1 MNYKD
6 LNLYNEDQPLILKNE
21 VKTESEALQTN
32 KLKQEISKIKNITIG
47 INQNIK
53 KDKSKIINELKNKAK
68 ELKLYKDEKNSLF
81 ETASQHTL
89 DKCVI
94 QDKLI
99 NSQKK
104 IIFDNDEKIKFYR
117 NENVRLSSE
126 LLSSQKLANIAN
138 ENLSII
144 ENKNNKIFN
153 QIKDLQNYNEDNNII
168 SARFKKSK
176 QNFIDEDEE
185 KNKNINLDVLV
196 SDIFER
202 K

>member
-21 VKTESEALQTN
+21 VKIESEALQTN

-53 KDKSKIINELKNKAK
+53 RDKSKIIKELKNKTK

-81 ETASQHTL
+81 EMASQHTL

-104 IIFDNDEKIKFYR
+104 IIFDNDEKIKFYQ

-126 LLSSQKLANIAN
+126 LLNSQKLADIAN
-138 ENLSII
+138 ENLSNI

-196 SDIFER
+196 SDIFE

>member
-47 INQNIK
+47 INKNIQ
-53 KDKSKIINELKNKAK
+53 KDKSKIIKELKNKTK

-81 ETASQHTL
+81 EMASQHTL

-104 IIFDNDEKIKFYR
+104 IIFDNDEKIKVYQ

-138 ENLSII
+138 ENLSNI

-153 QIKDLQNYNEDNNII
+153 QIKDLQNYNDDNNII

-176 QNFIDEDEE
+176 QNFTEENEE

-202 K
+202 

>member
-21 VKTESEALQTN
+21 VKIKSEALQTN

-47 INQNIK
+47 INQNIQ

-81 ETASQHTL
+81 EMASQHTL

-104 IIFDNDEKIKFYR
+104 IISDNDEKIKFYQ
-117 NENVRLSSE
+117 NENIRLSSE

-138 ENLSII
+138 ENLSNI
-144 ENKNNKIFN
+144 EHKNNKIFN

-176 QNFIDEDEE
+176 QNFIDEDGE

-196 SDIFER
+196 SDIFE

>member
-21 VKTESEALQTN
+21 VKTESGALQTN

-53 KDKSKIINELKNKAK
+53 KDKSKIIKELKNKAK

-81 ETASQHTL
+81 EMASQHTL

-104 IIFDNDEKIKFYR
+104 IIFNNDEKIKFYQ

-126 LLSSQKLANIAN
+126 LLNSQKLANIAN
-138 ENLSII
+138 ENLSNI
-144 ENKNNKIFN
+144 ENKNIKIFN

-176 QNFIDEDEE
+176 QNFIDEDEG

-196 SDIFER
+196 SDIFE

>member
-21 VKTESEALQTN
+21 VKTESGALQTN

-53 KDKSKIINELKNKAK
+53 KDKSKIIKELKNKAK

-81 ETASQHTL
+81 EMASQHTL

-99 NSQKK
+99 YSQKK
-104 IIFDNDEKIKFYR
+104 IISDNDEKIKFYQ

-126 LLSSQKLANIAN
+126 LLNSQKLANIAN
-138 ENLSII
+138 ENLSNI

-176 QNFIDEDEE
+176 QNFIDEDGE

-202 K
+202 

>member
-53 KDKSKIINELKNKAK
+53 KDKSKIIKELKNKAK

-81 ETASQHTL
+81 EMASQHTL

-104 IIFDNDEKIKFYR
+104 IISDNDEKIKFYQ

-126 LLSSQKLANIAN
+126 LLNSQKLANIAN
-138 ENLSII
+138 ENLSNI

-153 QIKDLQNYNEDNNII
+153 QIKDLQNYNDDNNII

-176 QNFIDEDEE
+176 QNFIEEDGE

-202 K
+202 

>member
-21 VKTESEALQTN
+21 VKTESGALQTN

-53 KDKSKIINELKNKAK
+53 KDKSKIIKELKNKTK

-81 ETASQHTL
+81 EMASQHTL

-104 IIFDNDEKIKFYR
+104 IIFNNDEKIKFYQ

-138 ENLSII
+138 ENLSNI
-144 ENKNNKIFN
+144 ENKNIKIFN

-176 QNFIDEDEE
+176 QNFIEEDGE
-185 KNKNINLDVLV
+185 KNKDINLDVLV

-202 K
+202 

>member
-21 VKTESEALQTN
+21 VKTESGALQTN

-53 KDKSKIINELKNKAK
+53 KDKSKIIKELKNKAK

-81 ETASQHTL
+81 EMASQHTL

-104 IIFDNDEKIKFYR
+104 IIFNNDEKIKFYQ

-138 ENLSII
+138 ENLSNI

-176 QNFIDEDEE
+176 QNFIEEDGE
-185 KNKNINLDVLV
+185 KNKDINLDVLV

-202 K
+202 

>member
-81 ETASQHTL
+81 EMASQHTL
-89 DKCVI
+89 EKCVI

-104 IIFDNDEKIKFYR
+104 IIFDNDEKIKFYQ

-138 ENLSII
+138 ENLYNI

-176 QNFIDEDEE
+176 QNFIEEDGE
-185 KNKNINLDVLV
+185 KNKDINLDVLV

-202 K
+202 

>member
-47 INQNIK
+47 INKNIQ
-53 KDKSKIINELKNKAK
+53 KDKSKIIKELKNKTK
-68 ELKLYKDEKNSLF
+68 ELKSYKDEKNSLF
-81 ETASQHTL
+81 EMASQHTL

-104 IIFDNDEKIKFYR
+104 IISDNDEKIKFYQ

-138 ENLSII
+138 ENLSNI

-176 QNFIDEDEE
+176 QNFIDEDGE

-202 K
+202 

>member
-6 LNLYNEDQPLILKNE
+6 LNLLNEDQPLILKNE
-21 VKTESEALQTN
+21 VKPESEILQTN
-32 KLKQEISKIKNITIG
+32 NIKQEISKIKNIATE
-47 INQNIK
+47 INKIIK
-53 KDKSKIINELKNKAK
+53 KDKSKIINELKNTAK

-81 ETASQHTL
+81 EMASQHTL

-104 IIFDNDEKIKFYR
+104 IIFDNDEKIKFYQ

-138 ENLSII
+138 ENLSNI

-176 QNFIDEDEE
+176 QNFIDEDGE
-185 KNKNINLDVLV
+185 KNKDINLDVLV

-202 K
+202 

>member
-21 VKTESEALQTN
+21 VKTESGALQTN

-53 KDKSKIINELKNKAK
+53 KDKSKIIKELKNKAK

-81 ETASQHTL
+81 EMASQHTL

-138 ENLSII
+138 ENLSNI

-176 QNFIDEDEE
+176 QNFIDEDGEE
-185 KNKNINLDVLV
+185 NKNINLDVLV
-196 SDIFER
+196 SDIFE

>member
-21 VKTESEALQTN
+21 VKTESGALQTN

-47 INQNIK
+47 INKNIK
-53 KDKSKIINELKNKAK
+53 KDKSKIIKELKNKAK

-81 ETASQHTL
+81 EMASQHTL

-104 IIFDNDEKIKFYR
+104 IILDNDEKIKFYQ

-126 LLSSQKLANIAN
+126 LLNSQKLANIAN
-138 ENLSII
+138 ENLSNI
-144 ENKNNKIFN
+144 ENKNIKIFN

-176 QNFIDEDEE
+176 QNFIEEDGE
-185 KNKNINLDVLV
+185 KNKDINLDVLV

-202 K
+202 

>member
-32 KLKQEISKIKNITIG
+32 KLKQEISKIKNITIE

-53 KDKSKIINELKNKAK
+53 KDKSKIIKELKNKTK
-68 ELKLYKDEKNSLF
+68 ELKSYKDEKNSLF
-81 ETASQHTL
+81 EMASQHTL

-104 IIFDNDEKIKFYR
+104 
-117 NENVRLSSE
+117 
-126 LLSSQKLANIAN
+126 
-138 ENLSII
+138 
-144 ENKNNKIFN
+144 NNF
-153 QIKDLQNYNEDNNII
+153 
-168 SARFKKSK
+168 R
-176 QNFIDEDEE
+176 
-185 KNKNINLDVLV
+185 
-196 SDIFER
+196 
-202 K
+202 

>member
-32 KLKQEISKIKNITIG
+32 KLKQQISKIKNITIG
-47 INQNIK
+47 INKNIK
-53 KDKSKIINELKNKAK
+53 KDKSKIIKELKNKTK
-68 ELKLYKDEKNSLF
+68 ELKLYNDEKNSLF
-81 ETASQHTL
+81 EMASQHTL
-89 DKCVI
+89 DKCII

-104 IIFDNDEKIKFYR
+104 IILDNDEKIKFYQ

-138 ENLSII
+138 ENLYNI

-185 KNKNINLDVLV
+185 KNKNINLDVLI

-202 K
+202 

>member
-53 KDKSKIINELKNKAK
+53 KDKSKIIKELKNKAK

-81 ETASQHTL
+81 EMASQHTL

-104 IIFDNDEKIKFYR
+104 IISDNDEKIKFYQ

-126 LLSSQKLANIAN
+126 LLNSQKLANIAN
-138 ENLSII
+138 ENLSNI

-176 QNFIDEDEE
+176 QNFIEEDGE
-185 KNKNINLDVLV
+185 KNKDINLDVLV

-202 K
+202 

>member
-21 VKTESEALQTN
+21 VKTGSEALQTN

-53 KDKSKIINELKNKAK
+53 KDKLKIINELKNKAK

-81 ETASQHTL
+81 EMASQHTL

-104 IIFDNDEKIKFYR
+104 IIFDNDEKIKFYQ
-117 NENVRLSSE
+117 NENIRLSSE
-126 LLSSQKLANIAN
+126 LLSSQKLTNIAN
-138 ENLSII
+138 ENLSNI

-168 SARFKKSK
+168 SAKFKKSK
-176 QNFIDEDEE
+176 QNFIDEDGE

-202 K
+202 

>member
-21 VKTESEALQTN
+21 VKTESGALQTN

-47 INQNIK
+47 INKNIQ

-81 ETASQHTL
+81 EMASQHTL

-104 IIFDNDEKIKFYR
+104 IISDNDEKIKFYQ

-126 LLSSQKLANIAN
+126 LLNSQKLANIAN
-138 ENLSII
+138 ENLSNI

-153 QIKDLQNYNEDNNII
+153 QIKDLQNYNDDNNII

-176 QNFIDEDEE
+176 QNFTEEDEG

-202 K
+202 

>member
-6 LNLYNEDQPLILKNE
+6 SNLYNQDQPLILKNE
-21 VKTESEALQTN
+21 VKTEREALQKN
-32 KLKQEISKIKNITIG
+32 KLKQEISKIKNIIIG

-53 KDKSKIINELKNKAK
+53 KDKSKIIKKLKNKTK

-81 ETASQHTL
+81 EMASQHTL

-104 IIFDNDEKIKFYR
+104 IIFDNDEKIKFYQ

-138 ENLSII
+138 ENLSNI

-202 K
+202 

>member
-32 KLKQEISKIKNITIG
+32 KLKQQISKIKNITIE

-53 KDKSKIINELKNKAK
+53 KDKSKIIKELKNKTK
-68 ELKLYKDEKNSLF
+68 ELKSYKDEKNSLF
-81 ETASQHTL
+81 EMASQHTL

-104 IIFDNDEKIKFYR
+104 IIFNNDEKIKFYQ

-126 LLSSQKLANIAN
+126 LLNSQKLANIAN
-138 ENLSII
+138 ENLSNI
-144 ENKNNKIFN
+144 ENKNIKIFN

-176 QNFIDEDEE
+176 QNFIEEDGE
-185 KNKNINLDVLV
+185 KNKDINLDVLV

-202 K
+202 

>member
-32 KLKQEISKIKNITIG
+32 KLKQQISKIKNITIG
-47 INQNIK
+47 INKNIK
-53 KDKSKIINELKNKAK
+53 KDKSKIIKELKNKTK

-81 ETASQHTL
+81 EMASQHTL

-104 IIFDNDEKIKFYR
+104 IIFNNDEKIKFYQ

-126 LLSSQKLANIAN
+126 LLNSQKLANIAN
-138 ENLSII
+138 ENLSNI
-144 ENKNNKIFN
+144 ENKNIKIFN

-185 KNKNINLDVLV
+185 KNKNINLDVLI

-202 K
+202 

>member
-81 ETASQHTL
+81 EMASQHTL

-104 IIFDNDEKIKFYR
+104 IIFDNDEKIKFYQ
-117 NENVRLSSE
+117 NENIRLSSE
-126 LLSSQKLANIAN
+126 LLSSQKLTNIAN
-138 ENLSII
+138 ENLSNI

-168 SARFKKSK
+168 SAKFKKSK
-176 QNFIDEDEE
+176 QNFIDEDGE

-202 K
+202 

>member
-32 KLKQEISKIKNITIG
+32 NLKQEISKIKNITIG
-47 INQNIK
+47 INKNIQ
-53 KDKSKIINELKNKAK
+53 KDKSKIIKELKNKTK

-81 ETASQHTL
+81 EMASQHTL

-104 IIFDNDEKIKFYR
+104 IISDNDEKIKFYQ

-138 ENLSII
+138 ENLYNI

-176 QNFIDEDEE
+176 QNFIDEDGE

-202 K
+202 

>member
-53 KDKSKIINELKNKAK
+53 KDKSKIIKELKNKAK

-81 ETASQHTL
+81 EMASQHTL

-104 IIFDNDEKIKFYR
+104 IIFNNDEKIKFYQ

-126 LLSSQKLANIAN
+126 LLNSQKLANIAN
-138 ENLSII
+138 ESLSNI

-168 SARFKKSK
+168 SAKFKKSK

-202 K
+202 

>member
-53 KDKSKIINELKNKAK
+53 KDKSKIIKELKNKAK

-81 ETASQHTL
+81 EMASQHTL

-104 IIFDNDEKIKFYR
+104 IIFNNDEKIKFYQ

-126 LLSSQKLANIAN
+126 LLNSQKLANIAN
-138 ENLSII
+138 ENLSNI

-153 QIKDLQNYNEDNNII
+153 QIKDLQNYNDDNNII

-176 QNFIDEDEE
+176 QNFIEEDEE

-202 K
+202 

>member
-32 KLKQEISKIKNITIG
+32 NLKQEISKIKNITIG
-47 INQNIK
+47 INKNIQ
-53 KDKSKIINELKNKAK
+53 KDKSKITKELKNKTK
-68 ELKLYKDEKNSLF
+68 ELNLYKDEKNSLF
-81 ETASQHTL
+81 EMASQHTL

-104 IIFDNDEKIKFYR
+104 IISDNDEKIKFYQ

-126 LLSSQKLANIAN
+126 LLNSQKLADIAN
-138 ENLSII
+138 ENLSNI
-144 ENKNNKIFN
+144 ESKNNKIFN
-153 QIKDLQNYNEDNNII
+153 QIKDLQNYNDDNNII

-176 QNFIDEDEE
+176 QNFIEEDGE

-202 K
+202 

>member
-53 KDKSKIINELKNKAK
+53 KDKSKIIKELKNKTK
-68 ELKLYKDEKNSLF
+68 ELKSYKDEKNSLF
-81 ETASQHTL
+81 EMASQHTL

-104 IIFDNDEKIKFYR
+104 IIFDNDEKIKFYQ

-138 ENLSII
+138 ENLSNI

-176 QNFIDEDEE
+176 QNFIDEDGE
-185 KNKNINLDVLV
+185 KNKNINLDVLI

-202 K
+202 

>member
-32 KLKQEISKIKNITIG
+32 KLKQEISKIKDITIG
-47 INQNIK
+47 INKNIQ
-53 KDKSKIINELKNKAK
+53 KDKSKIIQELKNKTK
-68 ELKLYKDEKNSLF
+68 ELNLYKDEKNSLF
-81 ETASQHTL
+81 EMASQHTL

-104 IIFDNDEKIKFYR
+104 IIFNNDEKIKFYQ

-126 LLSSQKLANIAN
+126 LLNSQKLANIAN
-138 ENLSII
+138 ENLSNI

-176 QNFIDEDEE
+176 QNFIEEDGE
-185 KNKNINLDVLV
+185 KNKDINLDVLV

-202 K
+202 

>member
-32 KLKQEISKIKNITIG
+32 KLKQEISKIKKTTITI
-47 INQNIK
+47 NTNIK
-53 KDKSKIINELKNKAK
+53 KHKSKIIEEIKNKTK
-68 ELKLYKDEKNSLF
+68 KLKLYNDEKNSLF
-81 ETASQHTL
+81 EMASQHTL
-89 DKCVI
+89 DKCII

-99 NSQKK
+99 YSQKK
-104 IIFDNDEKIKFYR
+104 IISDNDEKIKFYQ

-138 ENLSII
+138 ENLYNI

-176 QNFIDEDEE
+176 QNFIDEDGE
-185 KNKNINLDVLV
+185 KNKNINLDVLI

-202 K
+202 

>member
-53 KDKSKIINELKNKAK
+53 KDKSKIIKELKNKTK
-68 ELKLYKDEKNSLF
+68 ELKLYNDEKNSLF
-81 ETASQHTL
+81 EMASQHTL

-104 IIFDNDEKIKFYR
+104 IIFNNDEKIKFYQ

-126 LLSSQKLANIAN
+126 LLNSQKLANIAN
-138 ENLSII
+138 ENLSNI
-144 ENKNNKIFN
+144 ENKNIKIFN

-176 QNFIDEDEE
+176 QNFIEEDGE
-185 KNKNINLDVLV
+185 KNKDINLDVLV

-202 K
+202 

>member
-53 KDKSKIINELKNKAK
+53 KDKSKIIKELKNKTK

-81 ETASQHTL
+81 EMASQHTL
-89 DKCVI
+89 DKCII

-104 IIFDNDEKIKFYR
+104 IIFDNDEKIKFYQ

-138 ENLSII
+138 ENLSNI

-153 QIKDLQNYNEDNNII
+153 QIKDLQNYNDDNNII

-176 QNFIDEDEE
+176 QNFIEEDGE

-202 K
+202 

>member
-32 KLKQEISKIKNITIG
+32 NLKQEISKIKNITIG
-47 INQNIK
+47 INKNIQ
-53 KDKSKIINELKNKAK
+53 KDKSKIIKELKNKTK

-81 ETASQHTL
+81 EMASQHTL

-104 IIFDNDEKIKFYR
+104 IIFDNDEKIKFYQ

-126 LLSSQKLANIAN
+126 LLNSQKLANIAN
-138 ENLSII
+138 ENLSNI

-168 SARFKKSK
+168 SAKFKKSK

-202 K
+202 

>member
-53 KDKSKIINELKNKAK
+53 KDKSKIIKELKNKTK
-68 ELKLYKDEKNSLF
+68 ELKSYKDEKNSLI
-81 ETASQHTL
+81 EMASQHTL

-104 IIFDNDEKIKFYR
+104 IIFDNDEKIKFYQ

-138 ENLSII
+138 ESLSNIK
-144 ENKNNKIFN
+144 NKNNKIFN

-168 SARFKKSK
+168 SAKFKKSK
-176 QNFIDEDEE
+176 QNFIDEDEG

-196 SDIFER
+196 SDIFE

>member
-47 INQNIK
+47 INQNIQ
-53 KDKSKIINELKNKAK
+53 KDKSKIIKELKNKTK

-81 ETASQHTL
+81 EMASQHTL

-104 IIFDNDEKIKFYR
+104 IISDNDEKIKFYQ

-138 ENLSII
+138 ENLSNI

-153 QIKDLQNYNEDNNII
+153 QIKDLQNYNDDNNII

-196 SDIFER
+196 SGIFER
-202 K
+202 

>member
-53 KDKSKIINELKNKAK
+53 KDKSKIIKELKNKAK

-81 ETASQHTL
+81 EMASQHTL

-104 IIFDNDEKIKFYR
+104 IIFDNDEKIKFYQ

-138 ENLSII
+138 ENLSNI

-168 SARFKKSK
+168 SAKFKKNK
-176 QNFIDEDEE
+176 QNFIDEDEG

-196 SDIFER
+196 SDIFE

>member
-32 KLKQEISKIKNITIG
+32 KLKQEISKIKNITIE

-81 ETASQHTL
+81 EMASQHTL

-104 IIFDNDEKIKFYR
+104 IILDNDEKIKFYQ

-126 LLSSQKLANIAN
+126 LLNSQKLANIAN
-138 ENLSII
+138 ENLSNI

-168 SARFKKSK
+168 SAGFKKSK
-176 QNFIDEDEE
+176 QNFIDEDGE
-185 KNKNINLDVLV
+185 KNKNINLDVLI

-202 K
+202 

>member
-21 VKTESEALQTN
+21 VKTESEILQTN

-47 INQNIK
+47 INKNIQ
-53 KDKSKIINELKNKAK
+53 KDKSKIIKELKNKTK
-68 ELKLYKDEKNSLF
+68 ELNLYKDEKNSLF
-81 ETASQHTL
+81 EMASQHTL

-104 IIFDNDEKIKFYR
+104 IIFDNDEKIKFYQ

-138 ENLSII
+138 ENLSNI

-168 SARFKKSK
+168 SAKFKKSK
-176 QNFIDEDEE
+176 QNFIDEDEG

-202 K
+202 